1 VECCS
6 SRYSTTHEY
15 YHLFHLN
22 SAILLADKK
31 ESSNQVGCE
40 DFLSISKNT
49 KTKALRAII
58 FMDISN
64 TGTSIQEHSC
74 KTNIKRHN
82 NNYTHNIYRAY
93 LIQSKPHTC
102 NEVLGLGRILKLH
115 NQLLS
120 HWQEQERPLEILKA
134 QKNTKQLRICQK
146 NDKLS
151 WDPLLS
157 NQIVVCCSCSS

>member
-6 SRYSTTHEY
+6 SRYSNNT
-15 YHLFHLN
+15 L
-22 SAILLADKK
+22 ILPPISFNFSYITCRQK
-31 ESSNQVGCE
+31 ESSNHVGCE
-40 DFLSISKNT
+40 DFLSQKKNT
-49 KTKALRAII
+49 KTKALCAII

-64 TGTSIQEHSC
+64 IGTSIQEHSC

-82 NNYTHNIYRAY
+82 NNYAHNIYRAY
-93 LIQSKPHTC
+93 LIQSKPHTR
-102 NEVLGLGRILKLH
+102 NEALGLGRILKLH

-146 NDKLS
+146 K
-151 WDPLLS
+151 
-157 NQIVVCCSCSS
+157 